1 MDLNLKI
8 DVKHKKDI
16 VIISPKGELDDYNA
30 PKLNDLFMKLINED
44 NKRKFVV
51 NLEET
56 SYVDSVGLGTIVLAS
71 KKLASL
77 DGMLSLVC
85 AKPQII
91 KLLDSSG
98 VMSMIKRNI
107 SLFNTLN
114 EALDSMSK

>member
-1 MDLNLKI
+1 MDLDLKI
-8 DVKHKKDI
+8 DVKHKADI
-16 VIISPKGELDDYNA
+16 TIVSPKGELDDYHA
-30 PKLNDLFMKLINED
+30 PNLNDLFMKLINED
-44 NKRKFVV
+44 NKRKILV

-77 DGMLSLVC
+77 DGQLSLVC
-85 AKPQII
+85 TKPQIV

-107 SLFNTLN
+107 ILFNTVD
-114 EALDSMSK
+114 EALAAMK